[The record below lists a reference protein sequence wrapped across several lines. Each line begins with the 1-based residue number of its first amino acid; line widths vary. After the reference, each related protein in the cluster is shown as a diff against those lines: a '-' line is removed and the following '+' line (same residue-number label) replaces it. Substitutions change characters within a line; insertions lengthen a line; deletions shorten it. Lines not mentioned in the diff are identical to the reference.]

1 MLTRLHE
8 AGNDKKLMASLLLLT
23 SINGKTVHYFAVA
36 LARDGSHGKREKGT
50 YALFSGTD
58 QRPQVTPP
66 FQLRNPC
73 IAKTFW
79 KVSISINGIYQK
91 LRFRVEPSSLT
102 GMDSTT

>member
-8 AGNDKKLMASLLLLT
+8 AGNDKKLMASLFLLT

-50 YALFSGTD
+50 CALFSGAD

-73 IAKTFW
+73 IAKTFS
-79 KVSISINGIYQK
+79 KVSISINGIYERP
-91 LRFRVEPSSLT
+91 LFRVEPSSLT
-102 GMDSTT
+102 GLDSTT